1 MWWSCWGWPS
11 QGHLGAPSW
20 VPSVLGEPSPSR
32 WRGPC
37 GAGAAASCPF
47 VPAVPTVPPGNV
59 QTEATNSTTIRFTWN
74 PPSPQFIN
82 GINQGYKV
90 RGDSR
95 GSPQKWGGQGGK
107 LLLAESPDFNWFLPD
122 C

>member
-1 MWWSCWGWPS
+1 
-11 QGHLGAPSW
+11 
-20 VPSVLGEPSPSR
+20 
-32 WRGPC
+32 
-37 GAGAAASCPF
+37 
-47 VPAVPTVPPGNV
+47 V

-95 GSPQKWGGQGGK
+95 GSPRKGGSRGGGGGGNSSAELHK
-107 LLLAESPDFNWFLPD
+107 LARLLLDETPDFN
-122 C
+122 

>member
-1 MWWSCWGWPS
+1 MDGARGLAAS
-11 QGHLGAPSW
+11 Q
-20 VPSVLGEPSPSR
+20 
-32 WRGPC
+32 WRGPH
-37 GAGAAASCPF
+37 GAGAAVSRPF
-47 VPAVPTVPPGNV
+47 LPAVPTVPPGNV

-95 GSPQKWGGQGGK
+95 GSPRKGQPGWGRAS
-107 LLLAESPDFNWFLPD
+107 AELHEPPDSSSPKPRILIVSSPAVKIIFTAI
-122 C
+122 